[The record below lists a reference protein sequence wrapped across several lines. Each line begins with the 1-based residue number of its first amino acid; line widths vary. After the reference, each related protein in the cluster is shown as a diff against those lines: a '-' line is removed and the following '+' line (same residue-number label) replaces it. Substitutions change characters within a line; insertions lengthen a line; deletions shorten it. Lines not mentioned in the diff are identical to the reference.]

1 MENGRNILN
10 DRYKLLQL
18 AGSGGMASVY
28 KAQDI
33 MLGRLVAVKILH
45 RSLTY
50 DPKFLRRFQREAHS
64 AANLTHPNIVT
75 VHDIGQDDW
84 RYYIVMEYVEGST
97 LKELI
102 RLQVERAGRPLAVD
116 RALDITIQI
125 CTGVGYAHRSGLIH
139 CDIKSQ
145 NILLTRDGHIK
156 VADFGIARAM
166 SEAGTLDG
174 SVVWGTPQY
183 FSPEQAAGKA
193 ATTAS
198 DVYSIGVILFE
209 MLSSRL
215 PFDAE
220 SDVALAEKHMK
231 EIAPRVSQFNP
242 TVPLQVDQ
250 IISKVLSKEP
260 SGRYRTAD
268 QFGRV
273 LLTYR
278 QDSEQQ
284 TGPVAVAAGNG
295 ENISEATTQFPIA
308 GGAAIMSTGEQTA
321 LGRTLEHLT
330 ADFHVPIPADQ
341 DGTDWIA
348 IALGVLAII
357 SLAGLIPLW
366 YLVFLRYTG

>member
-1 MENGRNILN
+1 MEDRHNTLNG
-10 DRYKLLQL
+10 RYKLLQL

-28 KAQDI
+28 KGQDL

-64 AANLTHPNIVT
+64 AANLAHPNIVT

-97 LKELI
+97 LKELV
-102 RLQVERAGRPLAVD
+102 RLKNERDGRPLSVN
-116 RALDITIQI
+116 RSLDAAIQI
-125 CTGVGYAHRSGLIH
+125 CAGVGYAHRSNLVH

-145 NILLTRDGHIK
+145 NILLTREGQVK

-166 SEAGTLDG
+166 SESGTVEG
-174 SVVWGTPQY
+174 SFVWGTPQY
-183 FSPEQAAGKA
+183 FSPEQAAGMA
-193 ATTAS
+193 ATPAS

-209 MLSSRL
+209 MLTAHL

-220 SDVALAEKHMK
+220 SDVALAEKHMH
-231 EIAPRVSQFNP
+231 EVAPRVSRYNP
-242 TVPLQVDQ
+242 AVPLQVDQ
-250 IISKVLSKEP
+250 IISKVLAKEP
-260 SGRYRTAD
+260 AGRYRTAD

-278 QDSEQQ
+278 QDSEMK
-284 TGPVAVAAGNG
+284 TGPVAVPPGNG
-295 ENISEATTQFPIA
+295 SDIAEATTQYPIA
-308 GGAAIMSTGEQTA
+308 GSAAALSSTRQTA
-321 LGRTLEHLT
+321 SGWPLEH
-330 ADFHVPIPADQ
+330 APVDIHVPVPGDQ
-341 DGTDWIA
+341 EGTDWMV

-357 SLAGLIPLW
+357 SLIGLIPLW
-366 YLVFLRYTG
+366 YLVFIRFTG